1 MEQALR
7 VVVLGVS
14 VLLLSWLLLAF
25 MAKRLPPGT
34 AKKRILTRL
43 IGARHRSPR
52 DGARDGAGWDS
63 LVVVRTLAL
72 VPA

>member
-7 VVVLGVS
+7 VVVLGIS

-43 IGARHRSPR
+43 IGARHSERSPWFR
-52 DGARDGAGWDS
+52 PS
-63 LVVVRTLAL
+63 RTR
-72 VPA
+72 PPGPRPS